1 MKIYRKDSSYFIKV
15 GNQYQQFYPEIR
27 NNNLVTTMLG
37 SPISL
42 EEPIEEMNF
51 MDLKE
56 MLMKESTNVGSLN
69 LNKEEK
75 SI

>member
-1 MKIYRKDSSYFIKV
+1 MIIYKKDSSYFIKV

-27 NNNLVTTMLG
+27 NYNLVTTMLG
-37 SPISL
+37 SSISL

-56 MLMKESTNVGSLN
+56 MLIEESIENVGSF
-69 LNKEEK
+69 ESSEV
-75 SI
+75 